1 MGLDDIALTIDE
13 AEERLDRLIP
23 KQAGARSFCYPCYQ
37 TFVGAGTAKQSYV
50 PIVAARFPAA
60 RGGGPGTAGEGG
72 NSPARV
78 DLSEVWGADV
88 AGWRASQLCA
98 AVDDAITTGRWL
110 VLVFHGVGGEHGLNV
125 EAEDFVSLVQY
136 LAKQHESVWT
146 DSFINVAKHIH
157 DARQEAVHNAKL

>member
-1 MGLDDIALTIDE
+1 M
-13 AEERLDRLIP
+13 
-23 KQAGARSFCYPCYQ
+23 
-37 TFVGAGTAKQSYV
+37 

-60 RGGGPGTAGEGG
+60 RGGGPGTAGERG

-98 AVDDAITTGRWL
+98 AVDDAIATGRWL

-136 LAKQHESVWT
+136 LAKQHASVWT
-146 DSFINVAKHIH
+146 DSFINVANHIH
-157 DARQEAVHNAKL
+157 DARQETIHNAKL